1 MKKATSKFFFF
12 QCRLLNYFVH
22 GTIPRYSFFYCSFCL
37 PLHFEISK
45 QFFLL
50 PIISFMKLSNNSFG
64 LLRFSLQSLNLFS
77 YDIGIVSYKNVSNL
91 ILIQDSFLRIV
102 MFSFHLLK
110 VKPNA
115 ITVLVDCT
123 SILLKFFWVNRY
135 VSGGPYLLSF
145 IFY

>member
-1 MKKATSKFFFF
+1 MTF
-12 QCRLLNYFVH
+12 
-22 GTIPRYSFFYCSFCL
+22 
-37 PLHFEISK
+37 
-45 QFFLL
+45 
-50 PIISFMKLSNNSFG
+50 
-64 LLRFSLQSLNLFS
+64 
-77 YDIGIVSYKNVSNL
+77 GIVSYKNVSDL

>member
-1 MKKATSKFFFF
+1 MLYQTLSHTLKLAPHESPSRRTLNNYAIFYAKPSRKTLNNFGKPSTTLIIQINMKKATSKFFFF

-77 YDIGIVSYKNVSNL
+77 YDIWNCI
-91 ILIQDSFLRIV
+91 I
-102 MFSFHLLK
+102 
-110 VKPNA
+110 
-115 ITVLVDCT
+115 
-123 SILLKFFWVNRY
+123 
-135 VSGGPYLLSF
+135 
-145 IFY
+145 

>member
-1 MKKATSKFFFF
+1 MKKATSKIFFF

-77 YDIGIVSYKNVSNL
+77 YDIWNCI
-91 ILIQDSFLRIV
+91 I
-102 MFSFHLLK
+102 
-110 VKPNA
+110 
-115 ITVLVDCT
+115 
-123 SILLKFFWVNRY
+123 
-135 VSGGPYLLSF
+135 
-145 IFY
+145 

>member
-1 MKKATSKFFFF
+1 MQRTVQNAVTHNEGDTVWNSFMR
-12 QCRLLNYFVH
+12 CRLLNYFVH

-77 YDIGIVSYKNVSNL
+77 YDIWNCI
-91 ILIQDSFLRIV
+91 I
-102 MFSFHLLK
+102 
-110 VKPNA
+110 
-115 ITVLVDCT
+115 
-123 SILLKFFWVNRY
+123 
-135 VSGGPYLLSF
+135 
-145 IFY
+145 

>member
-77 YDIGIVSYKNVSNL
+77 YDIGIVSYKNVSDL

-123 SILLKFFWVNRY
+123 SILLKFFWVNR
-135 VSGGPYLLSF
+135 
-145 IFY
+145 

>member
-64 LLRFSLQSLNLFS
+64 LLRFSLLSLNLFS
-77 YDIGIVSYKNVSNL
+77 FK
-91 ILIQDSFLRIV
+91 
-102 MFSFHLLK
+102 
-110 VKPNA
+110 
-115 ITVLVDCT
+115 
-123 SILLKFFWVNRY
+123 ILLGK
-135 VSGGPYLLSF
+135 SLSF
-145 IFY
+145 WWSVPPVFHILLGISLRFWWTVPPLFFSLLFFVNLVITDKRENVNNKIRKI

>member
-1 MKKATSKFFFF
+1 MGLYLAILFSTVRSVCRFILKF
-12 QCRLLNYFVH
+12 LNNF
-22 GTIPRYSFFYCSFCL
+22 SYCLS
-37 PLHFEISK
+37 
-45 QFFLL
+45 FLL
-50 PIISFMKLSNNSFG
+50 WNSQTT
-64 LLRFSLQSLNLFS
+64 LLDFFAFLFNLWTCFLMTF
-77 YDIGIVSYKNVSNL
+77 GIVSYKNVSDL

-135 VSGGPYLLSF
+135 VSGGLYLPFLRFRFPFFLLSL
-145 IFY
+145 FYLIYEKKSSIK

>member
-1 MKKATSKFFFF
+1 MGLYLAILFSTVRSV
-12 QCRLLNYFVH
+12 CRF
-22 GTIPRYSFFYCSFCL
+22 I
-37 PLHFEISK
+37 
-45 QFFLL
+45 L

-77 YDIGIVSYKNVSNL
+77 YDIGIVSYKNVSDL

-123 SILLKFFWVNRY
+123 SILLKFFWVNR
-135 VSGGPYLLSF
+135 
-145 IFY
+145 

>member
-12 QCRLLNYFVH
+12 QCLLLNYFVT
-22 GTIPRYSFFYCSFCL
+22 GTIHRYSFFYCSFCL

-77 YDIGIVSYKNVSNL
+77 YDIWNCI
-91 ILIQDSFLRIV
+91 I
-102 MFSFHLLK
+102 
-110 VKPNA
+110 
-115 ITVLVDCT
+115 
-123 SILLKFFWVNRY
+123 
-135 VSGGPYLLSF
+135 
-145 IFY
+145 

>member
-77 YDIGIVSYKNVSNL
+77 YDIGIVSYKNVSDL

-135 VSGGPYLLSF
+135 VSGDPYLLSF

>member
-77 YDIGIVSYKNVSNL
+77 YDIGIVSYKNVSDL

>member
-77 YDIGIVSYKNVSNL
+77 YL

>member
-64 LLRFSLQSLNLFS
+64 LLRFSL
-77 YDIGIVSYKNVSNL
+77 